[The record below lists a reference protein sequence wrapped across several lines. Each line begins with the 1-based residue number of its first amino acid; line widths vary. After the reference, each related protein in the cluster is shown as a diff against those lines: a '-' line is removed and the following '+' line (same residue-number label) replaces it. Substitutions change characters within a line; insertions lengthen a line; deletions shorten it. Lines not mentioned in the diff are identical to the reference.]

1 MGKGARNGM
10 NCDRTRASGANG
22 YCFDCVVHTRA
33 FCAALDS
40 AALAKLETLQ
50 SVVELQSEETLFMEG
65 DRAVSFFTVLTGAL
79 RISKLLPD
87 GQRQIT
93 DFVLPGEFVGLSAE
107 ETYVDHAEALT
118 DASVCRFA
126 MSDLR
131 RIGADYPEMG
141 GQLLAMTNT
150 ILTRAREHMLLLGR
164 MKAPEKL
171 ASFLVGLL
179 NRAEATEQ
187 PTDPL
192 ALPMSRADIAD
203 YLGLTIETVSRTFTQ
218 LRSDAIIALPEH
230 NLVRVVD
237 GEALAQ
243 LAEG

>member
-1 MGKGARNGM
+1 M
-10 NCDRTRASGANG
+10 
-22 YCFDCVVHTRA
+22 
-33 FCAALDS
+33 
-40 AALAKLETLQ
+40 
-50 SVVELQSEETLFMEG
+50 
-65 DRAVSFFTVLTGAL
+65 
-79 RISKLLPD
+79 
-87 GQRQIT
+87 QRY
-93 DFVLPGEFVGLSAE
+93 A
-107 ETYVDHAEALT
+107 
-118 DASVCRFA
+118 
-126 MSDLR
+126 DLR
-131 RIGADYPEMG
+131 RIGAEYPEMG

-218 LRSDAIIALPEH
+218 LRSDAIIAPPEH